1 MLLDGF
7 RVRLIRTR
15 ASSEE
20 LTHLTLPTQ
29 RCRDARTPTTARA
42 ASALAVSLASDG
54 GDKCRPQATHKGPGS
69 IRRARALAR
78 VIRGSDEICRSP
90 MLWASAG
97 WILGATPCTVAL
109 TDPVCIVVCES
120 CRFDSWNILYNH
132 IYQYEPNVSDT
143 LRSLGAPSASRQ
155 AARAATVHIAQ
166 AERAGGVARSSAS
179 THVLAA
185 DGNDQHRES
194 THSYVEADR
203 HKGDRLAYMHLEIVY
218 RDA

>member
-1 MLLDGF
+1 
-7 RVRLIRTR
+7 LIRTR

-90 MLWASAG
+90 TLWASAG
-97 WILGATPCTVAL
+97 NATGRRSIAAPA
-109 TDPVCIVVCES
+109 
-120 CRFDSWNILYNH
+120 
-132 IYQYEPNVSDT
+132 T
-143 LRSLGAPSASRQ
+143 LRPRARCSSVAGTAASENVR
-155 AARAATVHIAQ
+155 V
-166 AERAGGVARSSAS
+166 
-179 THVLAA
+179 VL
-185 DGNDQHRES
+185 
-194 THSYVEADR
+194 
-203 HKGDRLAYMHLEIVY
+203 
-218 RDA
+218 